1 MSCTD
6 VVCGTGGWNGPLPG
20 DPDNNVLLSATPAF
34 GGIDVSWTYPGVNP
48 HAVAF
53 VKLYRAT
60 GNNFDLAL
68 QIANVSSSFYY
79 DKLNT
84 GITYYYWIKVV
95 SINGTEG
102 GLIGPASATAK
113 PLIQDL
119 ITELT
124 GQIDDGVLAHSLK
137 TDIEKISLIGQELLD
152 EVQNRLNGNL
162 ALQAALAA
170 VQSDTGEALT
180 YISEEIVHRTTADSA
195 MVSSINAISAGLAN
209 NAAALVEERNVRVT
223 ATSALS
229 QSQLA
234 LDAQLNHA
242 STGLP
247 ATRSSLINNYY
258 TKAGTD
264 SAIAAANLTL
274 NSVVF
279 NPTTGLAATRSS
291 LINDYYTKAGTNS
304 AISTATLGLVSQTAL
319 NNKLTEY
326 TNTAALQNNYFTKT
340 DTSAAIASATSNLS
354 SKTDLYNYTTTADL
368 QAGYYTKTGTNSAVA
383 SAITTLQV
391 VSPTGGTVGIQQAM
405 TAQYDLNAQ
414 LKSLYT
420 VKMNVTSPDGKKLIG
435 GYGLYGDSTGI
446 EAGFD
451 VDKFWIGRTNAVARK
466 PFMVSDGVVYIDDAA
481 INKLTFNKL
490 RDESGS
496 FIVENGKLK
505 ANYIHVGE
513 VMGGAYTGYAW
524 PPAGQTGFYLGPQGF
539 AIGNQNN
546 SNYFWVEANGNIRTP
561 GFSVINGVMTV
572 NQIDVIETANIKRN
586 QVTVPVGATA
596 YGLQCSTY
604 ITVSTA
610 CKIFVTYTANLI
622 AIDGS
627 ACGMYIHASCD
638 GVSGPQTAISLHN
651 GYSGAATAVAIF
663 DVSPGTHQVSGSCTT
678 AGGGRNLGTT
688 AVFAIA
694 CQR

>member
-1 MSCTD
+1 MSCSD
-6 VVCGTGGWNGPLPG
+6 VVCGTGGWTGPLPG
-20 DPDNNVLLSATPAF
+20 DPDNNLLLSATPAF
-34 GGIDVSWTYPGVNP
+34 GGIDVNWTYPGINP
-48 HAVAF
+48 HAVSF

-60 GNNFDLAL
+60 SNSFALAL
-68 QIANVSSSFYY
+68 QIANVSGSFYY

-84 GITYYYWIKVV
+84 GTTYYYWIKVV

-102 GLIGPASATAK
+102 DLIGPASATAK

-119 ITELT
+119 ITQLT
-124 GQIDDGVLAHSLK
+124 GQIDEGVLAQSLK
-137 TDIEKISLIGQELLD
+137 TDIEKISLIGQDLLD
-152 EVQNRLNGNL
+152 EVQNRLDGNL
-162 ALQAALAA
+162 ALQATLAA

-180 YISEEIVHRTTADSA
+180 YILNEVTQRTDADSA
-195 MVSSINAISAGLAN
+195 MVRSINAISAGLDN
-209 NAAALVEERNVRVT
+209 NAAALVEERLVRVD

-258 TKAGTD
+258 TKVGTD

-304 AISTATLGLVSQTAL
+304 AISTATFGLVSQTAL
-319 NNKLTEY
+319 NTKLTEY

-340 DTSAAIASATSNLS
+340 DTTTAIANATSNLS
-354 SKTDLYNYTTTADL
+354 SKTDLANYTTTADL
-368 QAGYYTKTGTNSAVA
+368 RAAYYTKTGTDSAVA

-405 TAQYDLNAQ
+405 TAQYDLNAN

-451 VDKFWIGRTNAVARK
+451 VDRFWIGRTNAAARK
-466 PFMVSDGVVYIDDAA
+466 PFIVEGGTVYIDDAA

-490 RDESGS
+490 RDESGG
-496 FIVENGKLK
+496 FVVEGGKLK

-513 VMGGAYTGYAW
+513 VMGGAFTGYAW

-539 AIGNQNN
+539 AVGNQNN
-546 SNYFWVEANGNIRTP
+546 GNYFWVEANGNIHTP
-561 GFSVINGVMTV
+561 GFSVTNGVMTV
-572 NQIDVIETANIKRN
+572 NQINVINTANISGRS
-586 QVTVPVGATA
+586 VTSMDSANGVDTA
-596 YGLQCSTY
+596 S
-604 ITVSTA
+604 VS
-610 CKIFVTYTANLI
+610 VYLN
-622 AIDGS
+622 
-627 ACGMYIHASCD
+627 
-638 GVSGPQTAISLHN
+638 GVSGDTYDVLLLGTAQQPKAGNFRLRDNGSDVIVGIGTGLSSISRRVT
-651 GYSGAATAVAIF
+651 GAANSSHTYSMVADFGIQCVLTVF
-663 DVSPGTHQVSGSCTT
+663 VSK
-678 AGGGRNLGTT
+678 R
-688 AVFAIA
+688 
-694 CQR
+694 